1 MRKRSAFTL
10 MELMVSIV
18 LIVLIVFFLYGA
30 IGSMKLSNKSLAK
43 HDQQESNRTKIFELL
58 YKDLIQS
65 TSLQTLPTKD
75 KKFTLVE
82 LQTKNS
88 LHEIA
93 MPYVTYF
100 VHAQTDTLI
109 RLEAAKKIVLPVPYE
124 DRFAIHADMILGD
137 VSAFNLYVSNA
148 KSNTT
153 NEDSNISDSNGT
165 GNTKKVLIYIQ
176 AKSLVKNLL
185 VELAI

>member
-1 MRKRSAFTL
+1 MKQRPAFTL

-30 IGSMKLSNKSLAK
+30 IGSMKLSNKSLSR

-58 YKDLIQS
+58 YKDMIQS
-65 TSLQTLPTKD
+65 VSLQALPTKD
-75 KKFTLVE
+75 KKFTLVQM
-82 LQTKNS
+82 QTKNS

-100 VHAQTDTLI
+100 VNAQSDSLI
-109 RLEAAKKIVLPVPYE
+109 RLEAAKKIVLPISYE
-124 DRFAIHADMILGD
+124 DRFTIHADMILGD
-137 VSAFNLYVSNA
+137 VSAFNLYVSSTE
-148 KSNTT
+148 SNTT
-153 NEDSNISDSNGT
+153 NQDANTSDSNSSGAS
-165 GNTKKVLIYIQ
+165 KSALIYIE
-176 AKSLVKNLL
+176 AKSLEKNLL

>member
-100 VHAQTDTLI
+100 VNAQSDTLI

-124 DRFAIHADMILGD
+124 DRFAIHADAILNN
-137 VSAFNLYVSNA
+137 VSAFNLYVSSA
-148 KSNTT
+148 DSNTT
-153 NEDSNISDSNGT
+153 NEHSNSSDSNST
-165 GNTKKVLIYIQ
+165 TATKSALIYIE
-176 AKSLVKNLL
+176 AKSLEKNLL
-185 VELAI
+185 VELTI